1 MTEII
6 ISQEEG
12 RGCCAGL
19 GNFFWILLA
28 GWYTALIWLVLAGV
42 LCITIVGIP
51 CGKQCWKMTKL
62 SFLPFGYEVGPT
74 LSSLFGNVS
83 FTQVR
88 DKEDASCCCSC
99 LCNCLWFIPGLII
112 AVFYII
118 ASLIF
123 FISIIGIP
131 FGIQCCKLAKLAFSP
146 FGHEVA
152 LRNSVEVTE
161 V

>member
-6 ISQEEG
+6 IS
-12 RGCCAGL
+12 L

-62 SFLPFGYEVGPT
+62 SFLPFGYEV
-74 LSSLFGNVS
+74 
-83 FTQVR
+83 R

-131 FGIQCCKLAKLAFSP
+131 FGVQCCKLAKLAFSP